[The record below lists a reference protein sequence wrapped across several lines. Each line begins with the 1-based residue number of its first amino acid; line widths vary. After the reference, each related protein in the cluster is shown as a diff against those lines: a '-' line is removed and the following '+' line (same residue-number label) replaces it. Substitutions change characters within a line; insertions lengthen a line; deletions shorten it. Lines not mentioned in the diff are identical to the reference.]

1 MNKIEVLKS
10 EKDGLEIKRDIERFA
25 KEGWESISE
34 EDIHRLKWLG
44 LFLRKPTPGYFMLRV
59 RISNGITFSYQIKA
73 LSEIADRF
81 GNGVIDLTTRQ
92 QVQIRHLKIESIP
105 EVFDLME
112 KAGLSSM
119 QTGMDNIRNVMGCP
133 LSGLNPKEIT
143 DTLPLVKGLT
153 DLFLNNS
160 EFTNLPRKVN
170 IAITGCPDNCIH
182 TESQDLA
189 LVPAFMEQPE
199 GKIAGFNVLA
209 GGKLGSGGYRIASP
223 LDIFLEPHEVVNT
236 CAEIVR
242 IYRDHG
248 SREVRTQ
255 NRLSFL
261 LEQWGINQFRERL
274 VKRLG
279 NPLRCAGTDAR
290 NSGHKDHIGIYR
302 QKQLFANAVG
312 LKAVVGR
319 IKAEQLTK
327 VAELAERYGTGEV
340 RFSPSQSIIVPHV
353 PDKHLGDFLEEPIL
367 KQLLYAPS
375 SVVRNLVS
383 CVGSDY
389 CSLATIETKSRALDL
404 AQKLE
409 TRLKNPSPLSMH
421 WSGCPA
427 GCGNHLL
434 SDIGFLG
441 KRTKVEGKTVDAVDI
456 FVGGRAGPNPK
467 TSIKILENVPCD
479 SLPQILEGIIPYH
492 TRQKMHPIKKSI
504 PKPSSQNNLSQ
515 KSAEPIVFSNSA

>member
-1 MNKIEVLKS
+1 MNKIEALKS

-59 RISNGITFSYQIKA
+59 RISNGIAFSYQIKA
-73 LSEIADRF
+73 LSEIASRF
-81 GNGVIDLTTRQ
+81 GNGIIDITTRQ
-92 QVQIRHLKIESIP
+92 QVQIRNLKIESIP
-105 EVFDLME
+105 EVFNLME

-119 QTGMDNIRNVMGCP
+119 QTGMDNVRNVMGCP
-133 LSGLNPKEIT
+133 LSGLNPKEIA

-153 DLFLNNS
+153 DLFLNNP

-170 IAITGCPDNCIH
+170 IAITGCPDNCVH

-189 LVPAFMEQPE
+189 LVPAFLEQPG
-199 GKIAGFNVLA
+199 GKIPGFNVLA
-209 GGKLGSGGYRIASP
+209 GGKLGSGGYRIASS

-236 CAEIVR
+236 CAEIVL

-248 SREVRTQ
+248 SRETRTQ

-261 LEQWGINQFRERL
+261 LDEWGASQFRENL
-274 VKRLG
+274 VKHLG
-279 NPLRCAGTDAR
+279 HPLRRAGADAR

-319 IKAEQLTK
+319 IKAKQLTK

-340 RFSPSQSIIVPHV
+340 RFSPSQSLIVPHV

-367 KQLLYAPS
+367 KELLYAPS
-375 SVVRNLVS
+375 NVVRNLVS

-409 TRLKNPSPLSMH
+409 TRLKDPSPISMH

-441 KRTKVEGKTVDAVDI
+441 KRTKVGGKTVDAVDI
-456 FVGGRAGPNPK
+456 FVGGRSGPNPK

-479 SLPQILEGIIPYH
+479 ALPQVLEGIIPYH
-492 TRQKMHPIKKSI
+492 TRHKMHPIKKSR
-504 PKPSSQNNLSQ
+504 PKTSSQNNLSQ
-515 KSAEPIVFSNSA
+515 KPAEPIALSSSA